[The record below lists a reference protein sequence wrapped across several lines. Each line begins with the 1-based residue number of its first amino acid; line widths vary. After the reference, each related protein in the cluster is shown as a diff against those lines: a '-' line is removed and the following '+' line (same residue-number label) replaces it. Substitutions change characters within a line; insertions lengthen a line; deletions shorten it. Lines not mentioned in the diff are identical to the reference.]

1 MASFHEPFEN
11 HFHSEIDT
19 IAKMASHPKAPQA
32 GTPEHAAAALMFKTW
47 GKNTVSKA
55 GLLDVVPFF
64 LLNLDRTAE
73 APLWTNWPPMPAPIK
88 VCRKKDDNLFYFYFF
103 FSFHQLSPD
112 MRAREKADIFF

>member
-103 FSFHQLSPD
+103 FLFTN
-112 MRAREKADIFF
+112 